1 MRLVFWR
8 GDSQSQR
15 ALILRSLLTF
25 MILVVVWLPLR
36 SGLLVALFLH
46 DVLRTDYAANLDAM
60 RLFWNPWLH
69 LLLLAG
75 PVAVCW
81 RFWPSHAVAIAPA
94 TAAPDV
100 RTSNSARRLLMA
112 GCLCSLGVA
121 SITFG
126 ALWDPIG
133 VRQQGRVLVE
143 EYHPDPEEI
152 WEPTFKPYD
161 TTWYGQKAG
170 YNYACIYDY
179 CSRFY
184 DMSRQTSP
192 LSSDALQDSD
202 VLIVKVPTRR
212 FAATEVEAIEG
223 FVRRGGGLL
232 LIGEHTNVY
241 RTSDYL
247 NPIAARFGFRFRN
260 DCLFGIDMVFEQLYR
275 TPSIPHPIVQWMPPM
290 SFATSCSIDPGFS
303 SGRGVILGTGLKN
316 LEADYHANN
325 FYPQPDN
332 LAEMRYGSFVQL
344 WATRFGE
351 GRVVAFT
358 DSTIF
363 SNFSA
368 FEPGKSELM
377 MGMIE
382 WLNHRSTLGN
392 TRPVV
397 VIVGAALLL
406 IGLAVARS
414 VRGEGLLLLACCLCG
429 WAVAVVGVRTLNSQG
444 MPVPTAISPL
454 VQVNIDQ
461 TVCNSPL
468 AKNGFVDGTENGFG
482 IFERWILRLGYFTA
496 RREGARVF
504 DGDVAVFFRP
514 NQRIDDQFLQEMKE
528 FVETGGKLLIV
539 DSARTDST
547 SNSLLEPFGL
557 AVDYQQVVTGTL
569 QTVER
574 LPEVEV
580 VGSVVARGGEPFA
593 WVDGQPV
600 GTTAR
605 KGKGAVT
612 VIGFGARFTDAS
624 MGRTADVEPNEE
636 LRHVFDLHYA
646 LLRSIVEGD

>member
-1 MRLVFWR
+1 MDPVTFCFLASLFAACALEFWR

-161 TTWYGQKAG
+161 TTWYGQEAG

-303 SGRGVILGTGLKN
+303 SARCHLGHG
-316 LEADYHANN
+316 
-325 FYPQPDN
+325 PQ
-332 LAEMRYGSFVQL
+332 
-344 WATRFGE
+344 
-351 GRVVAFT
+351 
-358 DSTIF
+358 
-363 SNFSA
+363 
-368 FEPGKSELM
+368 EPG
-377 MGMIE
+377 G
-382 WLNHRSTLGN
+382 
-392 TRPVV
+392 
-397 VIVGAALLL
+397 
-406 IGLAVARS
+406 
-414 VRGEGLLLLACCLCG
+414 
-429 WAVAVVGVRTLNSQG
+429 
-444 MPVPTAISPL
+444 
-454 VQVNIDQ
+454 
-461 TVCNSPL
+461 
-468 AKNGFVDGTENGFG
+468 
-482 IFERWILRLGYFTA
+482 
-496 RREGARVF
+496 
-504 DGDVAVFFRP
+504 
-514 NQRIDDQFLQEMKE
+514 
-528 FVETGGKLLIV
+528 
-539 DSARTDST
+539 
-547 SNSLLEPFGL
+547 
-557 AVDYQQVVTGTL
+557 
-569 QTVER
+569 
-574 LPEVEV
+574 
-580 VGSVVARGGEPFA
+580 
-593 WVDGQPV
+593 
-600 GTTAR
+600 
-605 KGKGAVT
+605 
-612 VIGFGARFTDAS
+612 
-624 MGRTADVEPNEE
+624 
-636 LRHVFDLHYA
+636 
-646 LLRSIVEGD
+646 